1 MIKWIANFFW
11 KLYKILTHRMFL
23 TVILLLVQFVVMY
36 LMLYYANDYS
46 VYVQGVFQFISVLMI
61 IYILNQD
68 DNPNEKM
75 SFIMFIALIPFFGVP
90 FYIIWRGKTVHEKYR
105 LTLEKSHNQVKH
117 LHMQDESVGNELREL
132 DRKRYREAE
141 YVYRESDFPVH
152 KNTSTKYYPSAEALY
167 EELLPALENAKHFIF
182 MEFFIIKHGE
192 MFDTIMEILKRK
204 VKEGVEVRF
213 MYDDFGCAGNLPMH
227 YDRELKEMGIE
238 GVIFNP
244 FNPRL
249 TINHNFRDHRKIIVI
264 DGYIGFTGGLNLAD
278 EYINKISPYGYWKDS
293 GIRLEG
299 DAVWNLTV
307 SFLENWDFASESHSD
322 YALFTPHRYHEESFE
337 ALDDGYVMPYADNPL
352 DDEELGQSVYVNM
365 INNAVDYIWFTT
377 PYLVLETSVQNALEL
392 AAKRGVDVRI
402 ITPGIPDNKI
412 HTYVVTR
419 STYRHLIQN
428 GVRIYEYTQG
438 FVHAKNVLS
447 DDEVMSC
454 GTINLDYRS
463 MYHNFEN
470 GVWVYRSK
478 SIEDMKKDFL
488 QVMEVSKE
496 IDMDWVK
503 KRPLTQRFAQY
514 IYRIMSPFL

>member
-182 MEFFIIKHGE
+182 MEFFIIAEGYMWGKVLSLLAEKQKQGVDVRVLYDGMCE
-192 MFDTIMEILKRK
+192 ISSLSFDYPKRMAQ
-204 VKEGVEVRF
+204 VGVRCK
-213 MYDDFGCAGNLPMH
+213 DFSPVQPFLSTH
-227 YDRELKEMGIE
+227 Y
-238 GVIFNP
+238 NY
-244 FNPRL
+244 
-249 TINHNFRDHRKIIVI
+249 RDHRKIVVV
-264 DGYIGFTGGLNLAD
+264 DGKTAFTGGINLAD
-278 EYINKISPYGYWKDS
+278 EYINRAERFGHWKDA
-293 GIRLEG
+293 GIMLTG
-299 DAVWNLTV
+299 NAVSSYTLMFLQMWNIGE
-307 SFLENWDFASESHSD
+307 SEAEWEPFLSVPAEPQSAAGW
-322 YALFTPHRYHEESFE
+322 
-337 ALDDGYVMPYADNPL
+337 VIPYADNPL
-352 DDEELGQSVYVNM
+352 DADKV
-365 INNAVDYIWFTT
+365 
-377 PYLVLETSVQNALEL
+377 
-392 AAKRGVDVRI
+392 
-402 ITPGIPDNKI
+402 
-412 HTYVVTR
+412 
-419 STYRHLIQN
+419 
-428 GVRIYEYTQG
+428 
-438 FVHAKNVLS
+438 
-447 DDEVMSC
+447 
-454 GTINLDYRS
+454 
-463 MYHNFEN
+463 
-470 GVWVYRSK
+470 
-478 SIEDMKKDFL
+478 
-488 QVMEVSKE
+488 
-496 IDMDWVK
+496 
-503 KRPLTQRFAQY
+503 
-514 IYRIMSPFL
+514 